1 MYGALLLLATLV
13 VVILSLRVYF
23 PFAEKRGM
31 LAGVNHRSSHTKPV
45 ITGAGFIF
53 FISYIFYIVSFVFSE
68 SPVPWPLFIGIS
80 MLAVVSFIDDLKDVW
95 FFIRLVIQFGAICLM
110 LYQVYLNFTLDLL
123 AMNASFLII
132 MSIVVLLFSVGF
144 VNLYNFMDGLNGMM
158 GGITLSA
165 LVVFGLIDYYVV
177 DFIDNYL
184 ILYTFIPT
192 LVFMF
197 CNARKQPLCFS
208 GDVGSIVLGFVM
220 MYMLISLLIET
231 GNMVYCFI
239 FVSVYVEAG
248 MTVLQ
253 RLLAGQNIF
262 NPHRI
267 HMFQLLC
274 NEYKKSHLVVSAFY
288 ALNQLVFGSIIVTLN
303 FYKVG
308 DLTQNLVIIT
318 LFVAE
323 VFLYFFYKRKMMG
336 GHLLESL
343 KNK

>member
-1 MYGALLLLATLV
+1 MYEALLLLATLV
-13 VVILSLRVYF
+13 VIVLSLLVYF

-31 LAGVNHRSSHTKPV
+31 LAGVNHRSSHSKPV

-53 FISYIFYIVSFVFSE
+53 YISYIFYIISFLFSTE
-68 SPVPWPLFIGIS
+68 SIPWPLFIGIS
-80 MLAVVSFIDDLKDVW
+80 MLAIVSFIDDLKEVW
-95 FFIRLVIQFGAICLM
+95 FFIRLVVQFAAICLM

-132 MSIVVLLFSVGF
+132 ISIVALIFSVGF

-165 LVVFGLIDYYVV
+165 LFVFGLIDYYVV
-177 DFIDNYL
+177 DFIDDSL

-197 CNARKQPLCFS
+197 YNARKQPLCFS

-220 MYMLISLLIET
+220 TYMLVSLLVET
-231 GNMVYCFI
+231 SNMVYAFI

-248 MTVLQ
+248 MTVIQ

-274 NEYKKSHLVVSAFY
+274 NEYKKSHLLVSAFY
-288 ALNQLVFGSIIVTLN
+288 ALNQMVFGSIIVTLN

-308 DLTQNLVIIT
+308 DLTQNLVVIS

-323 VFLYFFYKRKMMG
+323 VILYFYFKRKLMG

>member
-1 MYGALLLLATLV
+1 MYEALLSLAAFLV
-13 VVILSLRVYF
+13 IVLSLRLYF

-31 LAGVNHRSSHTKPV
+31 LAGVNHRSSHSKPV
-45 ITGAGFIF
+45 ITGAGYIF
-53 FISYIFYIVSFVFSE
+53 YISYIFYLVSFIFTQD
-68 SPVPWPLFIGIS
+68 PTPFPLFIGIS
-80 MLAVVSFIDDLKDVW
+80 MLAIVSFIDDLKEVW
-95 FFIRLVIQFGAICLM
+95 FLIRLFVQFGSICLM
-110 LYQVYLNFTLDLL
+110 LYQIYLNQTLDIM

-132 MSIVVLLFSVGF
+132 MAILALFFSVGF

-165 LVVFGLIDYYVV
+165 LLMFGLIDYYVV
-177 DFIDNYL
+177 DFIDSSL
-184 ILYTFIPT
+184 ILYTLIPT

-208 GDVGSIVLGFVM
+208 GDVGSIVLGFIM
-220 MYMLISLLIET
+220 AYMLVSLLVAT
-231 GNMVYCFI
+231 SNMVYI
-239 FVSVYVEAG
+239 FLFASVFVEAG
-248 MTVLQ
+248 MTVVQ

-303 FYKVG
+303 FYQVG
-308 DLTQNLVIIT
+308 DLIQNIVVIV
-318 LFVAE
+318 LFAIE
-323 VFLYFFYKRKMMG
+323 VFLYFFFKRRMMG

-343 KNK
+343 RNK